1 MMSKVSTN
9 KASPPAPLLKERVAE
24 LQRSRV
30 RHSQKLFDLDTMNLR
45 DYAKYLRKHQTPY
58 EKILW
63 RELRGN
69 KLGYKFRRQFPID
82 GYILDFFCY
91 AKLIAI
97 ELDGMQHS
105 LPQTSEHD
113 RVRTLYLKRYSIK
126 VLRFTNEEIFQ
137 NLEKVIAQI
146 KVELE

>member
-30 RHSQKLFDLDTMNLR
+30 RPSRLFDLDTMNLR

-58 EKILW
+58 EIILW

-91 AKLIAI
+91 AKLLAI

-105 LPQTSEHD
+105 LPQIFEHD
-113 RVRTLYLKRYSIK
+113 RVRTLYLKRYNIK

>member
-1 MMSKVSTN
+1 MIKVSTN

-30 RHSQKLFDLDTMNLR
+30 RHSQKLFDLDNMSLR
-45 DYAKYLRKHQTPY
+45 HYAKSLRKKQTPY
-58 EKILW
+58 EIVLW
-63 RELRGN
+63 RELRNN

-91 AKLIAI
+91 AKLLAI
-97 ELDGMQHS
+97 ELDGMQHL
-105 LPQTSEHD
+105 LPQISEHD

-126 VLRFTNEEIFQ
+126 VLRFTNEEVFQ
-137 NLEKVIAQI
+137 NIEKVVLQI
-146 KVELE
+146 LLELK

>member
-1 MMSKVSTN
+1 MMN